1 MADHFQVWDD
11 NSMYLFCMKNT
22 VKLSLKL
29 LEPETAKTSE
39 GSEWYQIGL
48 K

>member
-29 LEPETAKTSE
+29 LEPETTKTSE